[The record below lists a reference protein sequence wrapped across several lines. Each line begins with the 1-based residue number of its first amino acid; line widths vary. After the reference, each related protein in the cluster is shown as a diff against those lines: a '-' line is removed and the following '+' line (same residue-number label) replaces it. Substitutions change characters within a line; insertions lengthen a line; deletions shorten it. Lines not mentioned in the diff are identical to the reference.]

1 MTWNHFHFP
10 PFYPFFIESLHYPW
24 APAWYLH
31 DDSTMY
37 RTTTNPAGNLTI
49 ESGSS
54 NLWIADK
61 PAQTNLTFPPG
72 VWTGRITL
80 ETPLVSGESFS
91 VAVGNSSGGVFAAS
105 GSAVINGDGGTEFDF
120 QITADSFEMVKDD
133 YLAVNITDTTT
144 GIEVKTGGTQS
155 YLVLLDNAPPYPV
168 PELPGVFLIMVG
180 LLMLVGFVG
189 RRW

>member
-1 MTWNHFHFP
+1 MTWNHFPLFSILFLLNLFTSSALVWH
-10 PFYPFFIESLHYPW
+10 LHNN
-24 APAWYLH
+24 
-31 DDSTMY
+31 STMY
-37 RTTTNPAGNLTI
+37 RTTTNPTGNLTI
-49 ESGSS
+49 EGGSS

-61 PAQTNLTFPPG
+61 PAQTDLMFPPG

-80 ETPLVSGESFS
+80 ETPLASGESFS
-91 VAVGNSSGGVFAAS
+91 VAVGNSSGSVFAAS
-105 GSAVINGDGGTEFDF
+105 GSAVINGDGSRAFDF
-120 QITADSFEMVKDD
+120 QITADSFNITKND